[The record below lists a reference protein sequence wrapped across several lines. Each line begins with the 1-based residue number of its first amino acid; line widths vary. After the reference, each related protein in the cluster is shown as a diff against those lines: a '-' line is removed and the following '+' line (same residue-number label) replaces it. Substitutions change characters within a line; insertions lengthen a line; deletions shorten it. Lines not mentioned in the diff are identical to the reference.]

1 LAEALYCFSLCLRHS
16 FELLEDADLLEAA
29 VQKVIESGL
38 RTEDVLQFG
47 MTLVSDEHMGTAVIT
62 ELKLIEQSFCLE

>member
-1 LAEALYCFSLCLRHS
+1 M
-16 FELLEDADLLEAA
+16 LEDADLLEAA

-38 RTEDVLQFG
+38 RTDDVLQFG
-47 MTLVSDEHMGTAVIT
+47 MTLVSDEQMGTAVIT